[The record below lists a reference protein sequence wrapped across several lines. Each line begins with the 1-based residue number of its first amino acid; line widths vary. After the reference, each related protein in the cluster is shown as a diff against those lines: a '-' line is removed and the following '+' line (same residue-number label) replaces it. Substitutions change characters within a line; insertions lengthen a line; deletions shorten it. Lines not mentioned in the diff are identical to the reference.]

1 MMGEYPRINNFQ
13 IKHLAVNPFVA
24 FCFFWFR
31 FCEQN
36 NFFVEI
42 NSVFLSH
49 MFNYI
54 EAEQQVAEFLLQI
67 KAIKLQPNN
76 PFTWA
81 SGWKSPIYCDNR
93 ISLSHPTV
101 RTYIRQQ
108 LTKLIQDK
116 FGAVGCI
123 AGVATAGIP
132 QGALVAQEL
141 GLPFIYVR
149 DKPKGHGR
157 GNIIE
162 GDDMT
167 GKRVVVIEDLIS
179 TGKSSLQAV
188 DALRE
193 AGYDVAGL
201 AAIFTYEFDV
211 ATENFNE
218 AKCPFVTLSNYSAL
232 IKYAEQHNYV
242 TSADVDMLRKWRQ
255 DPSVWGV

>member
-1 MMGEYPRINNFQ
+1 
-13 IKHLAVNPFVA
+13 
-24 FCFFWFR
+24 
-31 FCEQN
+31 
-36 NFFVEI
+36 
-42 NSVFLSH
+42 
-49 MFNYI
+49 MFNYS

-93 ISLSHPTV
+93 ITLSHPTA

-108 LTKLIQDK
+108 LTQLIQEK

-132 QGALVAQEL
+132 QGVLVAQEL

-149 DKPKGHGR
+149 SKPKEHGR
-157 GNIIE
+157 GNMIE
-162 GDDMT
+162 GDVLT

-188 DALRE
+188 EALRE

-201 AAIFTYEFDV
+201 AAIFTYEFDI

-232 IKYAEQHNYV
+232 IKYAEQNQYI
-242 TSADVDMLRKWRQ
+242 TPDDALLLKQWRE
-255 DPSVWGV
+255 DPSVWGQ